1 MNIAIID
8 RMMIM
13 VENGCDEIGYDI
25 DHNAEYIALCQLL
38 TDVQVNEKIPT
49 VAEKQWASETLEM
62 FFDALGMSYGR
73 TLFQLLDEFYGVK

>member
-25 DHNAEYIALCQLL
+25 DQNAEYIALCQMV
-38 TDVQVNEKIPT
+38 TDIQVKEKVPT